1 MKTKRHNRRGGTT
14 AIVITIVVIV
24 TGAAMTT
31 LVVRNGS
38 SSGTAGGSD
47 GTYIVRRG
55 SFDITIPASGELAA
69 LEQIEIRNR
78 LETQAVITEIID
90 EGKTVEAGDMLIRF
104 NDEEIRNKIK
114 DAEDAQNNADSAL
127 IMAESNL
134 EIRISSS
141 ESEQE
146 KAELNVTLAKLALKG
161 WEKGEVVSRRQQ
173 IELETQ
179 TAQKDYDRLKERYDE
194 SVTLESQKFI
204 SRDELKQDEIAMIR
218 AKARLEQAELDDT
231 IYEDFQYI
239 EDEARKRSDVD
250 QAEDEQERITKRHE
264 AELATLR
271 AALASK
277 QHQLESSQERLAD
290 LQKQL
295 EYCTVTAP
303 SGGLVVYAT
312 SLERYRWGNQETLKV
327 GSELRRNQLAM
338 ILPDTSQMVAEVK
351 VSESLTGLIKPG
363 QRAVITA
370 DAVSDVVLQGEVL
383 SISVLA
389 ESPGWIDRNRRD
401 YTVKIRLTVGNDL
414 GLKPSMRCKAEVY
427 VGRVEDALFVPL
439 QAVFHEGPTAYVYV
453 PQGSGFAQ
461 RKVTVGEA
469 SELHMEVSSGLVEG
483 DVVLLREPH
492 PAEIVARL
500 DKAEGPEGWQRPGN
514 GKGPTNRASA
524 DQKGPRRKG
533 EVTHKPGEKRP
544 PAQRPAPSGDRPS
557 AEG

>member
-1 MKTKRHNRRGGTT
+1 M
-14 AIVITIVVIV
+14 ITIVVIV

-38 SSGTAGGSD
+38 SSGTEAGSE
-47 GTYIVRRG
+47 GTYIVRRD
-55 SFDITIPASGELAA
+55 SFDITVPASGELAA

-78 LETQAVITEIID
+78 LETQAVITEITE
-90 EGKTVEAGDMLIRF
+90 EGKTVKAGDMLIRF
-104 NDEEIRNKIK
+104 NDEDIRNKIK
-114 DAEDAQNNADSAL
+114 DAVDAQNNATSAL

-141 ESEQE
+141 ESEQD
-146 KAELNVTLAKLALKG
+146 KAELDVRLAKLALESWK
-161 WEKGEVVSRRQQ
+161 EGEVVSRRQQ
-173 IELETQ
+173 IKLELK

-218 AKARLEQAELDDT
+218 AKARLEQAELDKD
-231 IYEDFQYI
+231 IYDKYQYI
-239 EDEARKRSDVD
+239 EDQERKESDVK
-250 QAEDEQERITKRHE
+250 QAKDEEERIKDRHE
-264 AELATLR
+264 AELETLH
-271 AALASK
+271 AEVASK
-277 QHQLESSQERLAD
+277 QHQLESRQERLAD

-351 VSESLTGLIKPG
+351 VNESLTGLIKPG
-363 QRAVITA
+363 QRAIITS

-401 YTVKIRLTVGNDL
+401 YTVKIRLTDGNDL
-414 GLKPSMRCKAEVY
+414 GLKPSMRCKAEIY
-427 VGRVEDALFVPL
+427 VGRVEDTLSVPL

-461 RKVTVGEA
+461 RQVTVGEA
-469 SELHMEVSSGLVEG
+469 SELHVEVSSGLAEG
-483 DVVLLREPH
+483 DVVLLRQPQ

-500 DKAEGPEGWQRPGN
+500 DQPSPPDASRDGRNGPS
-514 GKGPTNRASA
+514 NRASA
-524 DQKGPRRKG
+524 EQDNPRRKG

>member
-1 MKTKRHNRRGGTT
+1 MNTKRHNRRGGTT

-38 SSGTAGGSD
+38 SSGTEGGSE
-47 GTYIVRRG
+47 GTYIVQRG

-78 LETQAVITEIID
+78 LEVRAVITEIIE
-90 EGKTVEAGDMLIRF
+90 EGKTVKAGDMLIRF

-141 ESEQE
+141 ESEQD
-146 KAELNVTLAKLALKG
+146 KAELDVTLAELALESWK
-161 WEKGEVVSRRQQ
+161 EGEVVSRRQQ
-173 IELETQ
+173 IKLELK

-218 AKARLEQAELDDT
+218 AKARLEQAKLDDE
-231 IYEDFQYI
+231 IYEKYQYK
-239 EDEARKRSDVD
+239 EDQKRKESDVK
-250 QAEDEQERITKRHE
+250 QAEDERERIKDRHE

-277 QHQLESSQERLAD
+277 QHQLESRKERLVD

-351 VSESLTGLIKPG
+351 VNESLTGLIKPG
-363 QRAVITA
+363 QRAILTS
-370 DAVSDVVLQGEVL
+370 DAVSDVVLRGEVL

-401 YTVKIRLTVGNDL
+401 YTVKIRLTDGNDL
-414 GLKPSMRCKAEVY
+414 GLKPSMRCKAEIY
-427 VGRVEDALFVPL
+427 VGRVEDTLFVPL

-461 RKVTVGEA
+461 RQVTVGES
-469 SELHMEVSSGLVEG
+469 SELHVAVSTGLAEG
-483 DVVLLREPH
+483 DVVLLREPQ

-500 DKAEGPEGWQRPGN
+500 DKAKGPEGWQRAGN
-514 GKGPTNRASA
+514 GEDPPNRASA
-524 DQKGPRRKG
+524 GRKGPRRKG
-533 EVTHKPGEKRP
+533 EVTQKPGEKHP
-544 PAQRPAPSGDRPS
+544 PAKRPAPSGDRPS
-557 AEG
+557 AED

>member
-38 SSGTAGGSD
+38 SSGTEGGSE
-47 GTYIVRRG
+47 GTYIVQRG

-69 LEQIEIRNR
+69 LDQIEIRNR
-78 LETQAVITEIID
+78 LEVRAVITEIIE
-90 EGKTVEAGDMLIRF
+90 EGKTVKAGDMLIRF

-141 ESEQE
+141 ESEQD
-146 KAELNVTLAKLALKG
+146 KAELDVTLAELALESWK
-161 WEKGEVVSRRQQ
+161 EGEVVSRRQQ
-173 IELETQ
+173 IKLELQ

-218 AKARLEQAELDDT
+218 AKARLEQAKLDKE
-231 IYEDFQYI
+231 IYDKYQYI
-239 EDEARKRSDVD
+239 EDQERKESDVK
-250 QAEDEQERITKRHE
+250 QAKDEQKRIKDRHE

-277 QHQLESSQERLAD
+277 QHQLESRQERLAD

-303 SGGLVVYAT
+303 SGGLVVFAT

-351 VSESLTGLIKPG
+351 VNESLTGLIKPG
-363 QRAVITA
+363 QHAILTS

-401 YTVKIRLTVGNDL
+401 YTVKIRLTDGNDL
-414 GLKPSMRCKAEVY
+414 GLKPSMRCKAEIY
-427 VGRVEDALFVPL
+427 VGRVEDTLFVPL

-461 RKVTVGEA
+461 RKVTVGES
-469 SELHMEVSSGLVEG
+469 SELHVAVSSGLAEG

-500 DKAEGPEGWQRPGN
+500 DKAEGPEGWQRAGN
-514 GKGPTNRASA
+514 GEGPPNRASA
-524 DQKGPRRKG
+524 EQDKPRPEG

-544 PAQRPAPSGDRPS
+544 PAKRPAPSGDRPS

>member
-14 AIVITIVVIV
+14 AIVITIVVIL

-38 SSGTAGGSD
+38 SSGTEGGSE

-55 SFDITIPASGELAA
+55 SFDITVPASGELAA
-69 LEQIEIRNR
+69 LKQIEIRNR
-78 LETQAVITEIID
+78 LEVRAVITEIIE
-90 EGKTVEAGDMLIRF
+90 EGKPVKAGDMLIRF

-114 DAEDAQNNADSAL
+114 DAEDAENNATSAL

-134 EIRISSS
+134 DIRISSG
-141 ESEQE
+141 ESEQD
-146 KAELNVTLAKLALKG
+146 KAELDVRLAELALEG
-161 WEKGEVVSRRQQ
+161 WEKGEVVSRRQE
-173 IELETQ
+173 IDLELK

-218 AKARLEQAELDDT
+218 AKARLEQAKLDDE
-231 IYEDFQYI
+231 IYEKYQYT
-239 EDEARKRSDVD
+239 EDQARNESDVE
-250 QAEDEQERITKRHE
+250 QAKAERERIKDRHK
-264 AELATLR
+264 AELETLR
-271 AALASK
+271 AELASK
-277 QHQLESSQERLAD
+277 QHQLESRQERLAD

-327 GSELRRNQLAM
+327 GSELHRNQLAM

-351 VSESLTGLIKPG
+351 VNESLTGLIKPG
-363 QRAVITA
+363 QRAILTS
-370 DAVSDVVLQGEVL
+370 DAVPDVVLQGEVL

-389 ESPGWIDRNRRD
+389 ESGGWIDRNRRD
-401 YTVKIRLTVGNDL
+401 YTVKIQLTDGNDL
-414 GLKPSMRCKAEVY
+414 GLKPSMRCKAEIY
-427 VGRVEDALFVPL
+427 VGRVEDTLFVPL

-461 RKVTVGEA
+461 HKVTVGEA
-469 SELHMEVSSGLVEG
+469 SELHMEVSSGLAEG
-483 DVVLLREPH
+483 DVVLLRQPH
-492 PAEIVARL
+492 PGEIVARL
-500 DKAEGPEGWQRPGN
+500 DQPSPPDASRDSRNGPS
-514 GKGPTNRASA
+514 NRASA
-524 DQKGPRRKG
+524 EQDKPRPDG

-544 PAQRPAPSGDRPS
+544 PAQRPAPSGDRPA